1 MFENLQEKLQRAFK
15 TLRGQATLTEEN
27 IDEALREIR
36 LALLE
41 ADVNFKV
48 VKQLIDQI
56 RVKAVGQDVLT
67 ALSPGEQVIKIV
79 RDELVEILG
88 RDTARMKFASQPPT
102 VILMAGLQGSGKTT
116 TSGKLANWL
125 KNGGHRPL
133 LVSVDVY
140 RPAAREQLK
149 VVAQAV
155 KANIY
160 EGEVGEATPGPRDP
174 RAKEARRE
182 AINTGSDVL
191 IVDTAGRLHI
201 DDQLMDEMQLLKR
214 LLNPQEILFVADAM
228 TGQDA
233 VNSADEF
240 HKKLSLT
247 GVVLTKMDGDAR
259 GGAALSIRQV
269 TGQPIKFIGVGE
281 KYDALEPFHP
291 DRIVSRILGMGDILS
306 LIERAESQIDKK
318 KAQEMAT
325 KALTGDGFSLEDF
338 RDQLRQVKKMGS
350 MKSLLGML
358 PSIGPFSGLQKAA
371 DNVDE
376 GQINRVEA
384 IINSMTTH
392 ERNHHE
398 VINGSR
404 RKRIARG
411 SGTTVQE
418 VNNLLRQYAQM
429 KKMFKQ
435 MGKTV
440 APRTGLFHQLQG
452 QPAHG
457 VAGIDFHHRLEP
469 AIALGCAI
477 DEGVDA
483 NRPDIAGALQ
493 FRFEQRKD
501 VAIEALEAARNV
513 RRFAEQRGYVRRY
526 AAAVVGRRP
535 VGPELSLAVID
546 QAGVAAELQ
555 VARPHLQLDGEIQRA
570 LQPGFDD
577 HLSAIL
583 QGTGQPLLLCRQH
596 L

>member
-41 ADVNFKV
+41 ADVNLKV

-56 RVKAVGQDVLT
+56 RAKAVGQEVMT
-67 ALSPGEQVIKIV
+67 ALSPGEQVIKIL
-79 RDELVEILG
+79 RDELVEVLG
-88 RDTARMKFASQPPT
+88 KDTARVKFASQPPT
-102 VILMAGLQGSGKTT
+102 VVLMAGLQGSGKTT
-116 TSGKLANWL
+116 TSGKLASWL
-125 KNGGHRPL
+125 KQGGHRPL

-155 KANIY
+155 KSQIY
-160 EGEVGEATPGPRDP
+160 EGQVDEANTATVERLV
-174 RAKEARRE
+174 KEARRE
-182 AINTGSDVL
+182 AVVTGCDVL

-201 DDQLMDEMQLLKR
+201 DDQLMDEMQSLKK
-214 LLNPQEILFVADAM
+214 LLNPSEILFVADAM

-233 VNSADEF
+233 VRSAEEF

-269 TGQPIKFIGVGE
+269 TGQPIKFIGIGE

-306 LIERAESQIDKK
+306 LIERAEKQIDKK
-318 KAQEMAT
+318 KAEELAT

-350 MKSLLGML
+350 MKSLIGML

-371 DNVDE
+371 DQVDE
-376 GQINRVEA
+376 KQVNRVEA

-435 MGKTV
+435 MGKPSF
-440 APRTGLFHQLQG
+440 ARRL
-452 QPAHG
+452 
-457 VAGIDFHHRLEP
+457 AGM
-469 AIALGCAI
+469 
-477 DEGVDA
+477 
-483 NRPDIAGALQ
+483 
-493 FRFEQRKD
+493 KM
-501 VAIEALEAARNV
+501 
-513 RRFAEQRGYVRRY
+513 
-526 AAAVVGRRP
+526 
-535 VGPELSLAVID
+535 
-546 QAGVAAELQ
+546 
-555 VARPHLQLDGEIQRA
+555 
-570 LQPGFDD
+570 PGM
-577 HLSAIL
+577 
-583 QGTGQPLLLCRQH
+583 
-596 L
+596 

>member
-48 VKQLIDQI
+48 VKQLIDHI
-56 RVKAVGQDVLT
+56 KAKAIGQDVMT
-67 ALSPGEQVIKIV
+67 ALSPGEQVIKIL

-88 RDTARMKFASQPPT
+88 KDTARVKFASQPPT

-116 TSGKLANWL
+116 TSGKLAHWL

-149 VVAQAV
+149 VVAQAI
-155 KANIY
+155 KAQIY
-160 EGEVGEATPGPRDP
+160 QGEVGEANTATVERL
-174 RAKEARRE
+174 AKEARRE
-182 AINTGSDVL
+182 AVNSGCDVL

-201 DDQLMDEMQLLKR
+201 DDQLMDEMQSLKR
-214 LLNPQEILFVADAM
+214 LLNPSEILFVADAM

-233 VNSADEF
+233 VRSADEF

-269 TGQPIKFIGVGE
+269 TGHPINFIGVGE

-291 DRIVSRILGMGDILS
+291 DRIVSRILGMGDIMS
-306 LIERAESQIDKK
+306 LIEKAEQQVDKK
-318 KAQEMAT
+318 RAQEIAT

-350 MKSLLGML
+350 LQSLMGML
-358 PSIGPFSGLQKAA
+358 PSIGPFAGLQKHA
-371 DNVDE
+371 DKIDE
-376 GQINRVEA
+376 KQINHVEA
-384 IINSMTTH
+384 IINSMTAH
-392 ERNHHE
+392 ERPHHE
-398 VINGSR
+398 VMNGSR

-411 SGTTVQE
+411 SGRTVQE

-429 KKMFKQ
+429 RKMFKQ
-435 MGKTV
+435 MGKGNMM
-440 APRTGLFHQLQG
+440 RKL
-452 QPAHG
+452 
-457 VAGIDFHHRLEP
+457 AGM
-469 AIALGCAI
+469 
-477 DEGVDA
+477 
-483 NRPDIAGALQ
+483 
-493 FRFEQRKD
+493 RF
-501 VAIEALEAARNV
+501 
-513 RRFAEQRGYVRRY
+513 
-526 AAAVVGRRP
+526 
-535 VGPELSLAVID
+535 S
-546 QAGVAAELQ
+546 
-555 VARPHLQLDGEIQRA
+555 
-570 LQPGFDD
+570 
-577 HLSAIL
+577 
-583 QGTGQPLLLCRQH
+583 
-596 L
+596 

>member
-15 TLRGQATLTEEN
+15 TLRGQAKLTEEN

-56 RVKAVGQDVLT
+56 RAKAVGQEVMT
-67 ALSPGEQVIKIV
+67 ALSPGEQVIKIL
-79 RDELVEILG
+79 RDELVEVLG
-88 RDTARMKFASQPPT
+88 KDTARMKFASQPPT
-102 VILMAGLQGSGKTT
+102 VVLMAGLQGSGKTT
-116 TSGKLANWL
+116 TSGKLANWF
-125 KNGGHRPL
+125 KVGGHRPL

-155 KANIY
+155 KSHIY
-160 EGEVGEATPGPRDP
+160 EGQVGEANTATVERLV
-174 RAKEARRE
+174 KEARRE
-182 AINTGSDVL
+182 AIVSGCDVL

-201 DDQLMDEMQLLKR
+201 DDQLMDEMQSLKK
-214 LLNPQEILFVADAM
+214 LLNPSEILFVADAM

-233 VNSADEF
+233 VRSAEEF

-350 MKSLLGML
+350 MKSLMGML

-376 GQINRVEA
+376 KQINRVEA
-384 IINSMTTH
+384 IINSMTSH

-398 VINGSR
+398 VINGNR

-435 MGKTV
+435 MGKPSF
-440 APRTGLFHQLQG
+440 ARRL
-452 QPAHG
+452 
-457 VAGIDFHHRLEP
+457 AGMKL
-469 AIALGCAI
+469 
-477 DEGVDA
+477 
-483 NRPDIAGALQ
+483 
-493 FRFEQRKD
+493 
-501 VAIEALEAARNV
+501 
-513 RRFAEQRGYVRRY
+513 
-526 AAAVVGRRP
+526 
-535 VGPELSLAVID
+535 
-546 QAGVAAELQ
+546 
-555 VARPHLQLDGEIQRA
+555 
-570 LQPGFDD
+570 PGM
-577 HLSAIL
+577 
-583 QGTGQPLLLCRQH
+583 
-596 L
+596 